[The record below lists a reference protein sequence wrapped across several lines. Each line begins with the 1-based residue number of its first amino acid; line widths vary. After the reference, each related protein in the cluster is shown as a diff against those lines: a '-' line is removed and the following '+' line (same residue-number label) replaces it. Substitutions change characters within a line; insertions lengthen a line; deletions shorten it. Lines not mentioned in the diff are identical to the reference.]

1 MLAGGAC
8 SRQST
13 ARARESGTGKA
24 IPVKTIAARMQE
36 ERRVIEVTGTL
47 QPYESVVISSQVAG
61 KAAKVYA
68 DLGDHVKEGEPL
80 VELDRREFEIAVSQA
95 QASLHQVM
103 SRLGLRPDEDP
114 QGVKAEQTTD
124 VMRAQ
129 ASLDEAQTQYGRVK
143 NLYDLKIGT
152 QQAVDQADAA
162 YKTAQANHRAAIDG
176 VSTLKAQIEQYRATL
191 DLARK
196 KLDDTLIR
204 APFAGE
210 VQTRFVSSGQFVQA
224 AEKVFALVQ
233 TNPLRLRAEVAERFV
248 RAIHENQQV
257 KVMVEGIDQPVT
269 ARISRVS
276 PAITEQS
283 RTLVI
288 EALVD
293 NARQTLRPGLFA
305 RASIVS
311 DQTEQVLLVPASAI
325 LNYYGITKV
334 FAIDQGKVVERR
346 IKLGDRFGDQFEVIE
361 GLRPAEI
368 IATSNLEKLTLGAQ
382 VQVNRAD

>member
-1 MLAGGAC
+1 
-8 SRQST
+8 
-13 ARARESGTGKA
+13 
-24 IPVKTIAARMQE
+24 MQE

-61 KAAKVYA
+61 KAAKVYV

-95 QASLHQVM
+95 EASLHQVM
-103 SRLGLRPDEDP
+103 SRLGLRPGEDP
-114 QGVKAEQTTD
+114 QAVKAEQTTD
-124 VMRAQ
+124 VMRAK
-129 ASLDEAQTQYGRVK
+129 AALDEAETQYGRVK

-162 YKTAQANHRAAIDG
+162 YKTAQANYRAAIDQ

-248 RAIHENQQV
+248 RAVHENQQV
-257 KVMVEGIDQPVT
+257 KVMVEGMDQPVT

-288 EALVD
+288 EALV
-293 NARQTLRPGLFA
+293 NNTRQTLRPGLFA

-311 DQTEQVLLVPASAI
+311 DQTEQVLLVPAAAI

-334 FAIDQGKVVERR
+334 FAVNQGKVAERR
-346 IKLGDRFGDQFEVIE
+346 IKLGDRFGDQFEVLE
-361 GLRPAEI
+361 GLRPAEV
-368 IATSNLEKLTLGAQ
+368 IATTNLEKLTLGAQ
-382 VQVNRAD
+382 VQVNRTN